1 MGHTVLLLYHGA
13 GRGGQWGRRLH
24 GMTSLFTHHEEVQ
37 VASGFGYSRA
47 HERERKKQG
56 EEKKI
61 SLPLLYVQGKKKKK
75 QCRLKMTPF
84 RFPLFLSEECMKRR
98 RFSQNTPFHLNGN

>member
-1 MGHTVLLLYHGA
+1 MGHTVLLLYHDA

-24 GMTSLFTHHEEVQ
+24 DTTSLFTHHEEVR
-37 VASGFGYSRA
+37 VASGFGCSRA

-56 EEKKI
+56 EEKFF

-75 QCRLKMTPF
+75 K
-84 RFPLFLSEECMKRR
+84 
-98 RFSQNTPFHLNGN
+98 

>member
-37 VASGFGYSRA
+37 VASGFGCSRA

-56 EEKKI
+56 EEKKNF
-61 SLPLLYVQGKKKKK
+61 SSSVVRPGEEEEETVPPKND
-75 QCRLKMTPF
+75 TVSFSPF
-84 RFPLFLSEECMKRR
+84 FK
-98 RFSQNTPFHLNGN
+98 